1 MRAQSTSSREP
12 RPLRNSR
19 QSASLAPN
27 PTRKGFL
34 MKRRLICIALP
45 LSLIAGLAAA
55 PASAADLERKL
66 RVSTEVYEE
75 FFGAKD
81 DAGNHV
87 ANDAECIAV
96 IPNMI
101 KGAIGIGGHKGKG
114 VISCRSDL
122 GWSPPAFIKI
132 TGGSLGLQ
140 LGGEESDLVLFFM
153 SRRGVESLL
162 TSKFTLGGEA
172 GVAAGPFGSSAET
185 STDLRFRAEI
195 YAYARSRGLFAGL
208 SIEGG
213 TLTIN
218 QKAIKQFYG
227 KRIWP
232 EEILFEHAVPTVPDE
247 ARVFMEALPPA

>member
-1 MRAQSTSSREP
+1 
-12 RPLRNSR
+12 
-19 QSASLAPN
+19 
-27 PTRKGFL
+27 
-34 MKRRLICIALP
+34 MKRRSICILLALP
-45 LSLIAGLAAA
+45 ALAVTAA
-55 PASAADLERKL
+55 SPASAIDLERKL
-66 RVSTEVYEE
+66 RVSTEVYED
-75 FFGAKD
+75 FFGAHD

-101 KGAIGIGGHKGKG
+101 KGAIGIGGHKGNG
-114 VISCRSDL
+114 VISCRSED

-153 SRRGVESLL
+153 TRRGVESLL
-162 TSKFTLGGEA
+162 ESKFTLGGEA

-213 TLTIN
+213 TLTVN
-218 QKAIKQFYG
+218 QKAIKEFYG
-227 KRIWP
+227 ERIWP
-232 EEILFEHAVPTVPDE
+232 EEILFEHEVPRLPDE
-247 ARVFMEALPPA
+247 AKVFMEVLPPA